1 VVATGVSVT
10 PQLVPLKITSH
21 RGKGG
26 AQDFPREAMEAR
38 HNPLLS
44 FFFFFFSFSLNL
56 AAQDQTMQTLVGRRV
71 EVAAIGVQRAAGGGG
86 WWVRV

>member
-1 VVATGVSVT
+1 
-10 PQLVPLKITSH
+10 
-21 RGKGG
+21 
-26 AQDFPREAMEAR
+26 MESR

-44 FFFFFFSFSLNL
+44 FFFFFSFSLNL
-56 AAQDQTMQTLVGRRV
+56 AAQDQTMQVLVGRRV